1 MAVKSGDQLVTGGH
15 RHELACRGLR
25 AVGQGQAAEQ
35 FRLQP
40 AAIRSA
46 DPMLAV
52 SGIGPEAAIALGGA
66 TSMDSTLPF
75 LSRTYGGQATLR
87 AIGVGFIL
95 SLAVPVMVPA
105 AYWLLQK
112 LSSG

>member
-1 MAVKSGDQLVTGGH
+1 MVAGALGSG
-15 RHELACRGLR
+15 
-25 AVGQGQAAEQ
+25 
-35 FRLQP
+35 FY
-40 AAIRSA
+40 S
-46 DPMLAV
+46 V
-52 SGIGPEAAIALGGA
+52 SGPLITELSGPDAGAVVLLGNLLRESIAMCIIGLLPSFRIGPEAAIALGGA

-87 AIGVGFIL
+87 AIGVGFVL